1 MKKSFHLLSSLFILS
16 LVFACSKEDQKVDP
30 DFAAS
35 SHLISHFQ
43 STDDSLHNS
52 KRNWV
57 VEKSAMNTVTIH
69 ETVVNI
75 GNGKSFERIYRDVKI
90 KFDGHYFLDFEGSSV
105 DTPSQKVLQGR
116 GEFNP
121 LEPNQFVVQVSIL
134 DINTHELLRGY
145 GSGLV
150 FEKIK

>member
-1 MKKSFHLLSSLFILS
+1 MKKSFHLFSLLLILS
-16 LVFACSKEDQKVDP
+16 IVSSCSKEDEKINP

-35 SHLISHFQ
+35 SNLISHFQ
-43 STDDSLHNS
+43 SVDDSLYNS

-69 ETVVNI
+69 ETVVST
-75 GNGKSFERIYRDVKI
+75 GNGKPFERIYRDVKI
-90 KFDGHYFLDFEGSSV
+90 KFDGHYFLDFEGSTV

-116 GEFNP
+116 GELNP

-134 DINTHELLRGY
+134 DLNTHELLRGY
-145 GSGLV
+145 GTGLV